1 MRKHSIAIA
10 LSLGVA
16 TASGFLLLLSQKAYT
31 QEQQQNKINCSSP
44 VYKRSE
50 ECKKSNKG
58 THTTDEKTGLPVIE
72 FLKDIDWKSKG
83 RSKIPWSK
91 IVKVTSALD
100 GEYQLA
106 VFDRDFTDSF
116 NTGAKEGV
124 VTKWTTDLLRGYTY
138 SAGGCGFWTCTY
150 TRGEINDLPD
160 VVELYV
166 ASKSFRLY
174 GSSGE
179 FPIPQGFID
188 LIKKSNEN
196 TEVNLK
202 LKGGSKSVVV
212 PIGKGTIESL
222 KKLFSKAIQTWA
234 KPTIRIKPQ
243 SVSKSSLSTEDIAT
257 KSLPGVVMLKNDRGL
272 GSGFIIN
279 NNGLVVTNRHVV
291 AGGDRKFQ
299 IIAQGGLKADGK
311 VIYVDRKLDFALVNS
326 KPLKRIKPLPLCFA
340 DYPIPGQRVVALG
353 SPDGLAGTV
362 TEGIVSAIRYP
373 SGQLEGVA
381 PNYVTLIQTDASI
394 SPGNSGGP
402 LLNNKGEVIG
412 INTFNVP
419 MGGRGQNLNFAV
431 SIVDVLRAVE
441 AQKPEKADRGW
452 FKIFQKTV
460 NRCGNLM

>member
-1 MRKHSIAIA
+1 MAKIRTSIALGIGA
-10 LSLGVA
+10 VTATNLS
-16 TASGFLLLLSQKAYT
+16 LLSQTAYT
-31 QEQQQNKINCSSP
+31 QEQTKIDCNSP
-44 VYKRSE
+44 VYSDSE
-50 ECKKSNKG
+50 QCQESNKG
-58 THTTDEKTGLPVIE
+58 ISTTDKKTGLPVIE

-83 RSKIPWSK
+83 RAKLPWSK

-100 GEYQLA
+100 GEYELA
-106 VFDRDFTDSF
+106 VFDRDFTSSF

-160 VVELYV
+160 VLELYV
-166 ASKSFRLY
+166 GSKSFRLY

-179 FPIPQGFID
+179 FPLPQGFIE

-196 TEVNLK
+196 SEVNLK

-212 PIGKGTIESL
+212 PIGNGTVASL
-222 KKLFSKAIQTWA
+222 KQLFSKAIQTWA
-234 KPTIRIKPQ
+234 KPNIKIAAQ
-243 SVSKSSLSTEDIAT
+243 KVSKNSLSTEKIAT
-257 KSLPGVVMLKNDRGL
+257 KTLPAVVMLKNDRGL
-272 GSGFIIN
+272 GSGFVIDK
-279 NNGLVVTNRHVV
+279 NGLVVTNRHVV

-299 IIAQGGLKADGK
+299 IIAQGGIKADGK
-311 VIYVDRKLDFALVNS
+311 VIYVDRKLDFALVQS
-326 KPLKRIKPLPLCFA
+326 KPLKRIKPLPLCYA
-340 DYPIPGQRVVALG
+340 DYPAPGQQVVALG

-362 TEGIVSAIRYP
+362 TKGIVSAIRYP
-373 SGQLEGVA
+373 AGKLEGVA

-402 LLNNKGEVIG
+402 LVNSKGEVVG

-419 MGGRGQNLNFAV
+419 MGGSGQNLNFAV

-441 AQKPEKADRGW
+441 AQKPMEATTGW
-452 FKIFQKTV
+452 FNFFKTEV
-460 NRCGNLM
+460 NKCGNTT